1 LSLRNW
7 ASPVKVRRSP
17 ATVNLGSIK
26 IETESQKTDFL
37 NKNPSVERRSSK
49 RIGNRSLPL
58 AAFYLKKSKLRRKMK
73 KWLIIIIA
81 IVLVGSGIIGGI
93 YYKNN
98 QEKTDSS
105 SSSEESTST
114 AIEYNGA
121 EGMSALNLLLELA
134 EVKYENSEV
143 GAYVTE
149 INGLANTDN
158 EFWLYSVNDEQAMV
172 AADKYITKDGDKIK
186 WEYKGM

>member
-1 LSLRNW
+1 M
-7 ASPVKVRRSP
+7 
-17 ATVNLGSIK
+17 
-26 IETESQKTDFL
+26 
-37 NKNPSVERRSSK
+37 K
-49 RIGNRSLPL
+49 R
-58 AAFYLKKSKLRRKMK
+58 
-73 KWLIIIIA
+73 WIIILVAVVLLIGGIA
-81 IVLVGSGIIGGI
+81 GGI

-105 SSSEESTST
+105 TSSEESAST

-134 EVKYENSEV
+134 DVKYENSEA
-143 GAYVTE
+143 GAYVTA